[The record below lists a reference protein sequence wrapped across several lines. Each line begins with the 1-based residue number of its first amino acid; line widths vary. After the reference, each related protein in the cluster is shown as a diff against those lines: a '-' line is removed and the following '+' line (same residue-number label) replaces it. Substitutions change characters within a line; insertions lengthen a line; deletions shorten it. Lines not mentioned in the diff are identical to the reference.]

1 MRAISSVPRE
11 LRKIKDD
18 AQSKDPLEN
27 GIFFFVPVFMATVSH
42 IQMTK
47 AVRKRL
53 DKNIHLVGKVT
64 REEE

>member
-27 GIFFFVPVFMATVSH
+27 DIFFVPVFMATVSH